1 MKRIFTYIFIIAVA
15 LTASVSCSREYVFEE
30 NGQDGFITLRLQ
42 TAEMG
47 TRVTIT
53 DGDPVDGEELEN
65 VVKHADFFFF
75 KNEDGTGLLDHKR
88 LVVKTEENADGE
100 LIPVTGQNNLYE
112 YTFDVRSENNPLQG
126 PSYVYVIANY
136 PEEIEDGE
144 ITSLD
149 DVLDLDIPIDLSKE
163 FDSFVMDSYDSAADN
178 RLTYLSPSKGHDD
191 SLDKDGN
198 VKYTIGLSRAAA
210 KLVLSFKV
218 AKSYTD
224 AAQNVW
230 TPVTDQMWW
239 NFLYVRKSG
248 MTVEAEPL
256 AYDAKTNYFNTAQLS
271 PVENGDADDDYTYW
285 TTSAVYTY
293 PQSYK
298 TDDVTAPYYKL
309 FCPWTCEKK
318 GMNNFYYKVVL
329 PDLNVDEEGN
339 NFFKRNKVYQL
350 MVDVSVIGGTE
361 EDWALL
367 TDHIYVADWW
377 APEKIEAS
385 FEGAMYLDVP
395 VKEFTIYG
403 DDFIDIP
410 VVSSNLITVTGV
422 TGTKTNLYTGN
433 SESVTPAITN
443 ITKEGFRLTHVLNTD
458 ITTDDFDCTPITYT
472 MTVNHATGGMN
483 KPITVKVTQY
493 PSIWVKADES
503 NGYAYVNSYTYGNT
517 SYADRTGTA
526 RGGRWRSY
534 QNGDKIGYMAY
545 NNNGDQL
552 ASMNQGDGLNSNYNQ
567 YIVNVSVLPQGYK
580 VAGMTEDVVIGD
592 PRGGELT
599 YNYLGYSAGTN
610 GGRVTDVK
618 SKYKPASSSTQNV
631 IAPVLRIASS
641 WGATIYLNNFDRA
654 EERCAAYQENGYPAG
669 RWRLPTV
676 AEIDFLI
683 QLSTYEHIP
692 ALFTTN
698 SQDIY
703 QSNRDASSITYA
715 HTYYSSYWSNG
726 PSVYAGKPYTD
737 NGHTSPYELGGTETS
752 LTAPESEST
761 YGPWY
766 NQRTNY
772 GYYWW
777 VPYDNDF
784 GYAYIG
790 HEIPLVTANSEYFE
804 PHVRCVYDEWYW
816 SDQKY
821 GNNGQPNN
829 TAATQWLGYIY

>member
-1 MKRIFTYIFIIAVA
+1 MKRIFTYINIIAVA
-15 LTASVSCSREYVFEE
+15 LAASVSCSREYVFEE

-88 LVVKTEENADGE
+88 LEVKEGE
-100 LIPVTGQNNLYE
+100 LVPVTGQDNLYE
-112 YTFDVRSENNPLQG
+112 YKFDVRSENNPLQG

-136 PEEIEDGE
+136 PEEIDDDE
-144 ITSLD
+144 ISSLD
-149 DVLDLDIPIDLSKE
+149 DVLALDIPIDLKGE

-191 SLDKDGN
+191 SLDKEGN
-198 VKYTIGLSRAAA
+198 VKYTIGLTRAAA

-230 TPVTDQMWW
+230 TPVTNQMWW

-248 MTVEAEPL
+248 MTMEAEPL

-298 TDDVTAPYYKL
+298 TDDRTAPYYKL

-318 GMNNFYYKVVL
+318 GMNNFYYKIIL
-329 PDLNVDEEGN
+329 PDLNVDEKGN

-395 VKEFTIYG
+395 VTEYTIYG

-422 TGTKTNLYTGN
+422 SGTKTNLYSGN
-433 SESVTPAITN
+433 SESVTPTISN

-458 ITTDDFDCTPITYT
+458 MTSDDFDCTPITYT
-472 MTVNHATGGMN
+472 MTVNHASGGLN
-483 KPITVKVTQY
+483 KPITVTVIQY
-493 PSIWVKADES
+493 PSIWVKADKS
-503 NGYAYVNSYTYGNT
+503 NGYAYINSYAYT
-517 SYADRTGTA
+517 SNH
-526 RGGRWRSY
+526 GGRY
-534 QNGDKIGYMAY
+534 DDGDAY
-545 NNNGDQL
+545 NNN
-552 ASMNQGDGLNSNYNQ
+552 NQQIGSCANVGSSSSTTSNESQ
-567 YIVNVSVLPQGYK
+567 YVVSVSVLPPNYRVQG
-580 VAGMTEDVVIGD
+580 MNEDVVIGD
-592 PRGGELT
+592 PRGGRLAN
-599 YNYLGYSAGTN
+599 NYLGY
-610 GGRVTDVK
+610 GGYGNSGNRVYNVQGSYDAVSVT
-618 SKYKPASSSTQNV
+618 TQNV
-631 IAPVLRIASS
+631 IAPKIRIASS
-641 WGATIYLNNFDRA
+641 WGQTTPVPNYDRA
-654 EERCAAYQENGYPAG
+654 EERCASYQENGYPAG
-669 RWRLPTV
+669 RWRIPTV
-676 AEIDFLI
+676 AEIDFLVR
-683 QLSTYEHIP
+683 LSTYNHIP
-692 ALFTTN
+692 TLFN
-698 SQDIY
+698 SVKYDRYERQGNY
-703 QSNRDASSITYA
+703 RYRRVGTFYVA
-715 HTYYSSYWSNG
+715 YWANG
-726 PSVYAGKPYTD
+726 AIYAGKPYVD
-737 NGHTSPYELGGTETS
+737 DGHSSPYVERDELSSGGTWYYQNS
-752 LTAPESEST
+752 SGS
-761 YGPWY
+761 YGSFSSM
-766 NQRTNY
+766 TD
-772 GYYWW
+772 GS
-777 VPYDNDF
+777 D
-784 GYAYIG
+784 
-790 HEIPLVTANSEYFE
+790 YFRN
-804 PHVRCVYDEWYW
+804 PVRCVYDEWYW
-816 SDQKY
+816 GSEKY
-821 GNNGQPNN
+821 DRNGNKISEGSN
-829 TAATQWLGYIY
+829 TAAANRWIGYIY